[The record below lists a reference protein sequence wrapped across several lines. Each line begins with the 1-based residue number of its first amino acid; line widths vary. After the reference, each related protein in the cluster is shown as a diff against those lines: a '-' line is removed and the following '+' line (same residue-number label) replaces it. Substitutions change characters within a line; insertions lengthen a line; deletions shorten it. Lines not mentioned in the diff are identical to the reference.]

1 MANKNIKAF
10 VKGISGAAISSGAE
24 ILKKVKNM
32 DKTERKRKQVPTQN
46 RVGSNNLSKG
56 TSTYENGG
64 KQK

>member
-32 DKTERKRKQVPTQN
+32 DKTERKRK
-46 RVGSNNLSKG
+46 
-56 TSTYENGG
+56 
-64 KQK
+64 